1 MGKVEFETRA
11 FDSEFSGK
19 KIRAGSGRGY
29 LEFTV
34 DPNRDKRKQHGGG
47 VAGMFVQS
55 SIQENPLNRSFE
67 GSFIR
72 QCPTHNVQIPDDAK
86 ETNTGGLHCVRGH
99 TVLVW
104 DVVKVL

>member
-1 MGKVEFETRA
+1 LGKVEFETRQFA
-11 FDSEFSGK
+11 NHGK
-19 KIRAGSGRGY
+19 IVRNGSGRGFLAY
-29 LEFTV
+29 TV
-34 DPNRDKRKQHGGG
+34 DPGRDKRKQYGGG
-47 VAGMFVQS
+47 SAAFFVQGQ
-55 SIQENPLNRSFE
+55 IQENPLNRSFE